1 MRIQGDNFG
10 KEIIFKSQLHDKK
23 YTYPRHI
30 HQFAELIFVLEGSIT
45 VTIDGRPET
54 VSEGKAAL
62 IFPFQA
68 HGFHSKDRVKMAM
81 YLFSP
86 SIAGSFFKSH
96 DGKVGEHA
104 AFNPTEAT
112 RLLHRTRIMDNADV
126 SLYAVKSFIYSV
138 LEDYTS
144 EITLIDGFS
153 DTTVATKVA
162 TYINEHFSEQIN
174 LEAVAKAIGYSPN
187 YLSHCISRV
196 FGFNFCSLLAQL
208 RIDKARKLLS
218 ETDKTAIEICYECGF
233 GSERSFHRQ
242 FKAVTGKTPSDYRA
256 SFACGA
262 IAPPKTARFE

>member
-10 KEIIFKSQLHDKK
+10 KEITFKSQLHDRK

-30 HQFAELIFVLEGSIT
+30 HQFAELIFVTEGKIT
-45 VTIDGRPET
+45 VSIDGNPECINAG
-54 VSEGKAAL
+54 EAAL

-86 SIAGSFFKSH
+86 SIAGSFFKNH
-96 DGKVGEHA
+96 DGKVGERA
-104 AFNPTEAT
+104 VFSPAETT
-112 RLLHRTRIMDNADV
+112 KLLHEARILCQDEL
-126 SLYAVKSFIYSV
+126 SLYSVKSFIYSV
-138 LEDYTS
+138 LADYTAQVK
-144 EITLIDGFS
+144 LIDGFS

-162 TYINEHFSEQIN
+162 SYINEHFSEPIN
-174 LEAVAKAIGYSPN
+174 LESVAKAIGYSPN
-187 YLSHCISRV
+187 YLSHCIGRV
-196 FGFNFCSLLAQL
+196 FGFNFCSLLANL

-218 ETDKTAIEICYECGF
+218 ETDKTTIEICYECGF

-242 FKAVTGKTPSDYRA
+242 FKSVTGKTPSDYRA

-262 IAPPKTARFE
+262 INPPKTVHFK

>member
-10 KEIIFKSQLHDKK
+10 KEIIFKSQIHDKK

-30 HQFAELIFVLEGSIT
+30 HQFVELIFVLEGNIT
-45 VTIDGRPET
+45 VTVEGRPES
-54 VSEGKAAL
+54 VSGGEAAL

-68 HGFHSKDRVKMAM
+68 HGFNSKERVRMAM

-96 DGKVGEHA
+96 DGKVGERA
-104 AFNPTEAT
+104 VFNPSEAT
-112 RLLHRTRIMDNADV
+112 RLMHESRILSGTDP
-126 SLYAVKSFIYSV
+126 SLYSVKSFIYSV
-138 LEDYTS
+138 LEDYTA
-144 EITLIDGFS
+144 EIKLIDGFS
-153 DTTVATKVA
+153 DTTAATKVA
-162 TYINEHFSEQIN
+162 TYINEHFSEPIN

-208 RIDKARKLLS
+208 RIDTARKLLS

-242 FKAVTGKTPSDYRA
+242 FKSITGKTPSDYRA

-262 IAPPKTARFE
+262 INPPKTVRFE